1 MPYRLT
7 QGQIRIGANLA
18 NAHFGGGILAKVM
31 KFLAKVMNLSLQV
44 LDIC

>member
-18 NAHFGGGILAKVM
+18 NAHLGGGVSAEVM
-31 KFLAKVMNLSLQV
+31 KFLAKVMKLSLQV